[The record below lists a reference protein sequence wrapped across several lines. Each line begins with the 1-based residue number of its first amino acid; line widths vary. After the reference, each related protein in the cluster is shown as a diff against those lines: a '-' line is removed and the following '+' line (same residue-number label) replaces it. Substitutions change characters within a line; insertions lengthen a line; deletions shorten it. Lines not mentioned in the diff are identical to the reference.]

1 MAQQTIIGYQDIGD
15 IVTVGGIQLTIWQT
29 PSEMPMPSTQMLN
42 KHLMV
47 GGQRQIDAMG
57 PDPLALSWK
66 GLSRGLYAGTNMARL
81 KALCISGQ
89 TVPLTWNAFFYS
101 VIVASFTA
109 VYKRPNEWE
118 YDICCEVVTDS
129 LYGANTNAFVML
141 DSLVNYGMST
151 ALALA
156 NL

>member
-1 MAQQTIIGYQDIGD
+1 MPVIIGYQDIGD

-29 PSEMPMPSTQMLN
+29 PSEMPMPTTQMLN
-42 KHLMV
+42 KHVLV

-57 PDPLALSWK
+57 PDPQVLAWK
-66 GLSRGLYAGTNMARL
+66 GLSRGQFAGTNMAAL
-81 KALCISGQ
+81 KSLCNSGA
-89 TVPLTWNAFFYS
+89 TVPLTWNAFFYT

-129 LYGANTNAFVML
+129 ISGANTNAFVML
-141 DSLVNYGMST
+141 DSLVNFGIST
-151 ALALA
+151 ALSLA
-156 NL
+156 QL